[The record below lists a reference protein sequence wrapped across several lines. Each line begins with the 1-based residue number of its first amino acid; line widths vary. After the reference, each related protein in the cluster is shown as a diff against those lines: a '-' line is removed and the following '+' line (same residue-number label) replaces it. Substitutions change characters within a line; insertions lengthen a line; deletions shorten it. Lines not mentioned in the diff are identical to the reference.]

1 MNLATPGTLDFDIGM
16 SALMVA
22 VALAIGI
29 AVHLWR
35 SNGTSKRPQP
45 QASDDPPAPP
55 CTVDMVSFA
64 ELQAEYERRRAACE
78 QRNRELS
85 ERESELLAAD
95 WENASPDDI
104 LARDSIEERKNLAV
118 ICGLD
123 PNSSVAAIVE
133 EICRSGSHSIA
144 AWVRGLRGRSR
155 YAAYREVAWDAA
167 NKVRVKGLRKEAT
180 IAEIEV
186 ALVESAWRELLAKA
200 TPEERARLIK
210 QLGAE
215 KASMARNVGVAASTM
230 ALANLSGF
238 GVYVM
243 ASTLVG
249 GLTSVLGVTLPF
261 AAYTGMSSI
270 IATLTGPVGWF
281 AMLAG
286 GLVVMGRV
294 NYRRTVP
301 AVMHIGGV
309 RSRLIV
315 QRDLEIA
322 HIQEQFKELG
332 PEKKVVQEIRDVLDR
347 MLAKGLEAIPRT
359 EIPL

>member
-1 MNLATPGTLDFDIGM
+1 LR
-16 SALMVA
+16 AL
-22 VALAIGI
+22 
-29 AVHLWR
+29 
-35 SNGTSKRPQP
+35 
-45 QASDDPPAPP
+45 
-55 CTVDMVSFA
+55 
-64 ELQAEYERRRAACE
+64 
-78 QRNRELS
+78 
-85 ERESELLAAD
+85 D
-95 WENASPDDI
+95 WENASPEDI

-123 PNSSVAAIVE
+123 PSSGVAAIVE

-144 AWVRGLRGRSR
+144 AWVRALRGRSR
-155 YAAYREVAWDAA
+155 HAAYREVAWDAA
-167 NKVRVKGLRKEAT
+167 KKVRANGLRKDAS

-186 ALVESAWRELLAKA
+186 ASVESAWRELLDRA
-200 TPEERARLIK
+200 TPEERALLIK

-215 KASMARNVGVAASTM
+215 KASMARNVGVAAGTI
-230 ALANLSGF
+230 ALANMSGF

-294 NYRRTVP
+294 NYRRTIP

-309 RSRLIV
+309 RSRLV
-315 QRDLEIA
+315 VERDLELA
-322 HIQEQFKELG
+322 HIHDQINELATA
-332 PEKKVVQEIRDVLDR
+332 KKLVQALRDVLDR
-347 MLAKGLEAIPRT
+347 MLAKGLKAVPRAET
-359 EIPL
+359 PL